1 MLKLTKPT
9 PKQRP
14 PYVSLDEGEARDV
27 LEHITDHSADTDE
40 CAFYCGVAKII
51 HFLQDRGW
59 RVEEGGG
66 SNNED
71 N

>member
-14 PYVSLDEGEARDV
+14 PYVSLDEDEAKDV
-27 LEHITDHSADTDE
+27 LKHTTSHTADTVG
-40 CAFYCGVAKII
+40 CALNCGVAKII

-59 RVEEGGG
+59 RVEEEGD
-66 SNNED
+66 D
-71 N
+71 ND

>member
-14 PYVSLDEGEARDV
+14 PYVSLDEDEAKDV
-27 LEHITDHSADTDE
+27 LAFTINHAADTVE
-40 CAFYCGVAKII
+40 CTLNCGVAKVI

-59 RVEEGGG
+59 RVEE
-66 SNNED
+66 ELEV
-71 N
+71 